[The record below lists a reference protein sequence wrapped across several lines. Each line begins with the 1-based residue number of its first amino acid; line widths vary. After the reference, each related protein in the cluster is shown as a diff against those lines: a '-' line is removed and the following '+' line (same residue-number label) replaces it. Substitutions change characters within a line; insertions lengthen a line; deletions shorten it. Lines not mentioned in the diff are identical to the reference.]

1 MKLSTKIKLEYWQ
14 AVCTG
19 AMTTGATP
27 RTTLEAMLTKAIDK
41 MEEELATENHRLRIA
56 LHEAINRPKGIV
68 PHEAEEFYDQDFY
81 SNNTAQ

>member
-1 MKLSTKIKLEYWQ
+1 VYKSNTKLMKLSTKIKLEYWQ

-41 MEEELATENHRLRIA
+41 MEEELNKLKET
-56 LHEAINRPKGIV
+56 
-68 PHEAEEFYDQDFY
+68 
-81 SNNTAQ
+81 TAQ

>member
-14 AVCTG
+14 AVTTG

-41 MEEELATENHRLRIA
+41 MEEELNKLKET
-56 LHEAINRPKGIV
+56 K
-68 PHEAEEFYDQDFY
+68 
-81 SNNTAQ
+81 AQ

>member
-27 RTTLEAMLTKAIDK
+27 RTTLEAMLTKALDE
-41 MEEELATENHRLRIA
+41 MEEELNKLKET
-56 LHEAINRPKGIV
+56 K
-68 PHEAEEFYDQDFY
+68 
-81 SNNTAQ
+81 AQ

>member
-41 MEEELATENHRLRIA
+41 MEEEIKN
-56 LHEAINRPKGIV
+56 NPSCKGILDDS
-68 PHEAEEFYDQDFY
+68 DQ
-81 SNNTAQ
+81 

>member
-14 AVCTG
+14 AVTTG

-41 MEEELATENHRLRIA
+41 MEEELNKLKETKAR
-56 LHEAINRPKGIV
+56 
-68 PHEAEEFYDQDFY
+68 
-81 SNNTAQ
+81 

>member
-14 AVCTG
+14 AVTTG

-41 MEEELATENHRLRIA
+41 MEEEIKN
-56 LHEAINRPKGIV
+56 NPSCKGILDDS
-68 PHEAEEFYDQDFY
+68 DQ
-81 SNNTAQ
+81 

>member
-41 MEEELATENHRLRIA
+41 MEEELNKLKETKAQSIHSYGKPQTRSNYRR
-56 LHEAINRPKGIV
+56 GI
-68 PHEAEEFYDQDFY
+68 
-81 SNNTAQ
+81 